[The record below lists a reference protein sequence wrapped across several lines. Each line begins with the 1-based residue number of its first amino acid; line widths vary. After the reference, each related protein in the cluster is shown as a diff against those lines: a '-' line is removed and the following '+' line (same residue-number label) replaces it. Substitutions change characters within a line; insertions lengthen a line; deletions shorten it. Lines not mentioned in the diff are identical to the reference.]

1 MPAPKN
7 LFKAALRD
15 GRPQIGLWLNTG
27 EPLLAELAGTAG
39 FDWLVIDAEHGPND
53 LRSIIGQLQALS
65 ASPAEAVV
73 RPPMGEPWMIKQLL
87 DAGARTLL
95 VPMVD
100 SAQQA
105 RALVQAVRYPPH
117 GIRGVGAAVARAS
130 AFNTITDYAD
140 TAADEICLLVQVE
153 TKAAVADLENIAAV
167 EGIDGIFIGPADLSA
182 DMGYIGRIEAPE
194 VQEVIERA
202 IGTITTAGKAAGILT
217 FNEALNLRY
226 IDLGARFV
234 AVGADIAEFAGVL
247 QRLAGRYGRGT
258 PQTTT
263 SSGY

>member
-130 AFNTITDYAD
+130 AFNTITDYAE

>member
-217 FNEALNLRY
+217 FNEVLNLRY

>member
-7 LFKAALRD
+7 LFKAALRE

-39 FDWLVIDAEHGPND
+39 FDWLVIDGEHGPND
-53 LRSIIGQLQALS
+53 LRSIIAQLQALT

-100 SAQQA
+100 SAEQA
-105 RALVQAVRYPPH
+105 RALVSAVRYPPH

-130 AFNTITDYAD
+130 AFNTITDYAE
-140 TAADEICLLVQVE
+140 TAADEICLLVQAE
-153 TKAAVADLENIAAV
+153 TRAAIADLENIAAV
-167 EGIDGIFIGPADLSA
+167 DGIDGVFIGPADLSA

-194 VQEVIERA
+194 VQEVIENA
-202 IGTITTAGKAAGILT
+202 IGTISNAGKAAGILT

-234 AVGADIAEFAGVL
+234 AVGSDIAEFSGVL
-247 QRLAGRYGRGT
+247 RRLAGRYGRGT
-258 PQTTT
+258 PQAGGQ
-263 SSGY
+263 SSY

>member
-73 RPPMGEPWMIKQLL
+73 RPPMGEPWMIKRLL

-100 SAQQA
+100 SAEQA

-167 EGIDGIFIGPADLSA
+167 EGVDGIFIGPADLSA

-202 IGTITTAGKAAGILT
+202 IGTITASGKAAGILT

>member
-1 MPAPKN
+1 MPVPKN

-27 EPLLAELAGTAG
+27 EPLIAELAGTAG
-39 FDWLVIDAEHGPND
+39 FDWLVIDGEHGPND
-53 LRSIIGQLQALS
+53 LRSIIEQLRALS

-100 SAQQA
+100 SAEQA
-105 RALVQAVRYPPH
+105 RALVKAVRYPPH

-130 AFNTITDYAD
+130 AFNTVSDYAE
-140 TAADEICLLVQVE
+140 TAADEICLLVQAE
-153 TKAAVADLENIAAV
+153 TRAAIADLENIAAV
-167 EGIDGIFIGPADLSA
+167 EGIDGVFIGPADLSA
-182 DMGYIGRIEAPE
+182 DMGYLGRIEAPE
-194 VQEVIERA
+194 VQEVIEKA
-202 IGTITTAGKAAGILT
+202 LATITAAGKAAGILT

-234 AVGADIAEFAGVL
+234 AVGSDVAEFAGTL
-247 QRLAGRYGRGT
+247 RRLAGRYGRGT
-258 PQTTT
+258 PGTGGA
-263 SSGY
+263 SGY